1 MKCAHLF
8 LLVFVVFVFYKL
20 YRFKID
26 FAVDKVANNVTQVWN
41 NNLHVATICRCS
53 LLLNKNIAWHF
64 VGKLEQVSSYETP
77 LYQNVRNIKWKR
89 KKKFQPFAHLVRKFV
104 AFLTGAEGWRN
115 VNQAAKNTLCAL
127 NPIPWS
133 AAAKQGTIS
142 RFKQEIVILL
152 TCLVLRNKSTK
163 VIHTPLP
170 IHNKQLHIGS
180 PGLETQGVNKCKTVM
195 SLPKYGYYLRIHL
208 NTGKKRSDRI
218 WEILLYIALHYEA
231 AAELAAR
238 LLPCWQLS

>member
-1 MKCAHLF
+1 M
-8 LLVFVVFVFYKL
+8 
-20 YRFKID
+20 
-26 FAVDKVANNVTQVWN
+26 
-41 NNLHVATICRCS
+41 
-53 LLLNKNIAWHF
+53 
-64 VGKLEQVSSYETP
+64 
-77 LYQNVRNIKWKR
+77 
-89 KKKFQPFAHLVRKFV
+89 VRKFV